1 MRRQHV
7 AAALVF
13 AGLSIAYTWPM
24 ARHLGRAVSDPGD
37 PFINIWI
44 LDWDWWA
51 TLHQPLRLFHANAFH
66 PAQYSLAFS
75 ENLYGLAVL
84 LFPLR
89 MFGAGPITAF
99 NVAMLAGFTFC
110 GFAAYLLGRRLAGS
124 FAGGLAAGIFYAF
137 VPFRFVH
144 LPHVQHIWG
153 GWLPLLLLALL
164 LYAEKPTVK
173 RAALFGLVFAMN
185 GLTNIHYLLFG
196 AFAIAVT
203 ALLLIPRKDWRNLA
217 IATGAALVVLA
228 PFLYPYA
235 AVVKL
240 YGTRSYEETLRFSA
254 FVADWFSNPV
264 EPERKL
270 FPGVLALI
278 CVVAAFF
285 ARDRAK
291 TALGALWILIGFL
304 GSLGLHFEFHRFL
317 YGAVPGFRAV
327 RVPARW
333 AVIAYIGAAI
343 LIALVTAAIARRN
356 RRLALVVPLAFAIEL
371 YPGPIRWWMT
381 NAETPPVYAWLEA
394 QGRTPIAE
402 LPIDTPE
409 SEYVYLLRAT
419 AHHRPMINGIS
430 GLAPK
435 SKLAFAEQ
443 WRALSDGF
451 IDSLRAA
458 NVELVVV
465 HTEMLGPRNRETRA
479 WLQRELDR
487 GRISFVRRFER
498 DWVFALRGGSPS
510 SASGMPKADEGASPL
525 ALWDIHGL
533 QSTTGGIDY
542 PQGRVMRG
550 QGHFSGWAKSP
561 HGIRRVE
568 LVFENGRIRH
578 PAGRIGDRFLLGFPK
593 RPDDIRR
600 DTDFQVEITDG
611 QGVVTRLEPRWL
623 RWE

>member
-1 MRRQHV
+1 
-7 AAALVF
+7 
-13 AGLSIAYTWPM
+13 
-24 ARHLGRAVSDPGD
+24 
-37 PFINIWI
+37 
-44 LDWDWWA
+44 
-51 TLHQPLRLFHANAFH
+51 
-66 PAQYSLAFS
+66 
-75 ENLYGLAVL
+75 
-84 LFPLR
+84 

-99 NVAMLAGFTFC
+99 NVAMLAGFAFC
-110 GFAAYLLGRRLAGS
+110 GFTAYLLGQRLTGS
-124 FAGGLAAGIFYAF
+124 FAAGLAAGIFYAF

-173 RAALFGLVFAMN
+173 RAALFGIVFAMN

-217 IATGAALVVLA
+217 IATGAALLVLA

-254 FVADWFSNPV
+254 FVSDWISNPV

-270 FPGVLALI
+270 FPGVLALV
-278 CVVAAFF
+278 CVAGMVVWLSGCLVVRSANRNTGQPDNRTTQQPAAQL
-285 ARDRAK
+285 
-291 TALGALWILIGFL
+291 ALLWILLGFL

-343 LIALVTAAIARRN
+343 LIALVTAAIARKN
-356 RRLALVVPLAFAIEL
+356 RWLALVVPLVFAIEL
-371 YPGPIRWWMT
+371 HPGPIRWWMT
-381 NAETPPVYAWLEA
+381 NAETPPVYAWLA
-394 QGRTPIAE
+394 QQGRTPIAE

-409 SEYVYLLRAT
+409 SEYVYLLRST

-430 GLAPK
+430 GFAPK

-465 HTEMLGPRNRETRA
+465 HTEMLGPRNRETRD

-510 SASGMPKADEGASPL
+510 SAFGTFSPASGGEGSRESLLPRQAGEKVPKADEGASPL
-525 ALWDIHGL
+525 ALWDVHGL
-533 QSTTGGIDY
+533 QSTTGGVDY

-550 QGHFSGWAKSP
+550 EGHFSGWAKSP
-561 HGIRRVE
+561 HGIRGVE
-568 LVFENGRIRH
+568 IVFENGRIRH

-593 RPDDIRR
+593 RPNDIRR

-611 QGVVTRLEPRWL
+611 RGVVTRLEPRWL